1 MLDLNNNTITSTHEF
16 SEGSHIWDIAA
27 IDDTH
32 FLLAAKE
39 GLLKTTKDQ
48 LLKHYHKGKLVDT
61 ICHIADSFYLLGLVN
76 EQQLCVWNEHTD

>member
-16 SEGSHIWDIAA
+16 SEGSDIFDIVA

-32 FLLAAKE
+32 FLLAACK
-39 GLLKTTKDQ
+39 GVLKTTKDQ

-61 ICHIADSFYLLGLVN
+61 ICHIADSFYLLGIR
-76 EQQLCVWNEHTD
+76 EEQLCVWNEHTD

>member
-16 SEGSHIWDIAA
+16 SEGSSIFDIAA

-32 FLLAAKE
+32 FLLAAHN
-39 GLLKTTKDQ
+39 GVLKTTKDQ

-61 ICHIADSFYLLGLVN
+61 ICHIADSFYLLSLY